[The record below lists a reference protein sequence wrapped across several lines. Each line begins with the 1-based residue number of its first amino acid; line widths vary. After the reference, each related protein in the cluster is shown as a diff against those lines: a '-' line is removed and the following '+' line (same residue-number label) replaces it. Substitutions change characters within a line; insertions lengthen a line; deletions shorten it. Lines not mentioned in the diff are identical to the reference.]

1 MVTTER
7 VGQNAVRR
15 TEMTAAGLA
24 ATIIEPVG
32 TSNGRV
38 LYCLPGG
45 GMSRGYFDLAADGY
59 SMAAHLAGSGFTSAL
74 IDHPGVGDSPPPDDP
89 WTLTP
94 HVVAAADA
102 AAVAELQARLA
113 GISIG
118 VGHSMGAMLTVTL
131 QGRHRAY
138 AGLGLLGFAQIESY
152 AGTELAAHLTP
163 GECAV
168 LGDPATLARELV
180 RLAKARFS
188 RPLPRGTT
196 ARSAFLLGGMPVPEE
211 ALAAI
216 DRCASHLI
224 AVCGLGSMLKCAAPE
239 MSRID
244 VPVFIGFGEN
254 DITGDARDTANALP
268 SCRDITLVELAGA
281 GHNHNV
287 APNRQLLWD
296 RLGQWALG
304 VPA

>member
-1 MVTTER
+1 
-7 VGQNAVRR
+7 
-15 TEMTAAGLA
+15 
-24 ATIIEPVG
+24 
-32 TSNGRV
+32 
-38 LYCLPGG
+38 
-45 GMSRGYFDLAADGY
+45 MSRGYFDLSADGY
-59 SMAAHLAGSGFTSAL
+59 SMAAHLADTGFTSVL

-102 AAVAELQARLA
+102 AAVEELQARLG
-113 GISIG
+113 GIPIG

-131 QGRHRAY
+131 QGRHSAY
-138 AGLGLLGFAQIESY
+138 AGLGLLGFAQIQDY
-152 AGTELAAHLTP
+152 ADTELATHLSP
-163 GECAV
+163 AERDV

-180 RLAKARFS
+180 PLAQAKFS

-196 ARSAFLLGGMPVPEE
+196 ARSPFLLGGMPVPEE

-239 MSRID
+239 MRLID
-244 VPVFIGFGEN
+244 VPVFVGFGEH

-268 SCRDITLVELAGA
+268 SCRDITLFELAGA
-281 GHNHNV
+281 GHNQNV
-287 APNRQLLWD
+287 APNRHELWD

-304 VPA
+304 VQA